1 MKILEASNIHKTY
14 GNKFNKQEV
23 LKGIDLTIDKGEFVS
38 IMGASGSG
46 KTTLLNVLSS
56 IDKVSTGNIKIEGT
70 EMTGMKEKQLAEFR
84 KNHLGFIFQ
93 DYNLLDTLTVKENIL
108 LPLSIKKYQN
118 RWRRKNFK
126 LLQKN
131 WASLN

>member
-1 MKILEASNIHKTY
+1 MTILDAKKIHKSF

-23 LKGIDLTIDKGEFVS
+23 LKGIDLSIQKGEFVS

-56 IDKVSTGNIKIEGT
+56 IDKVSHGTIQIEGK

-108 LPLSIKKYQN
+108 LPLSITKASKKEADQ
-118 RWRRKNFK
+118 KFK
-126 LLQKN
+126 TV
-131 WASLN
+131 